1 MGGGGGGDNGMMMI
15 MSIMMMQ
22 QMQQMQQQQMQ
33 QINAQQESEA
43 QKQAKQV
50 QADVQANTWDMLR
63 QYGQNSAQTAAG
75 TGNMT
80 NPMSGG
86 TSSPSMGTV
95 PTVNF
100 SATPL
105 LTQLSKNPM
114 TSTATPATAPSAA

>member
-1 MGGGGGGDNGMMMI
+1 MGGGGGGDNSMMMI

-43 QKQAKQV
+43 QKQARQV

-80 NPMSGG
+80 NPMASR
-86 TSSPSMGTV
+86 SAASPGTV
-95 PTVNF
+95 PTTNL

-105 LTQLSKNPM
+105 LTQLASNPM
-114 TSTATPATAPSAA
+114 TSTATAATSPSAS